1 MQTNK
6 EKVKEIIGLID
17 NWIHYQTYIK
27 EIPSVSVGIFMDDE
41 TIFQKA
47 YGYANL
53 ETKTKATPSTLY
65 RIASHSKL
73 FTTTAI
79 MKLYSEDKLS
89 LDDRVSQHLEWFQ
102 SSYDEKMEHIRIRH
116 LLTHSSGITRDSDYG
131 HWCTQ
136 QFPNFDEMKAMIQK
150 GISVFGTSEHYKYS
164 NIGFTILGMIVSK
177 VSGQSFED
185 YILALAHSLDMEH
198 TYPDLSEENLP
209 RHATGYGLKF
219 PNEPRQVLKHA
230 SANIMNSATGLSS
243 NVEDL
248 IKFYQAHMFGN
259 DRLFLDL
266 YKREMQRV
274 QFQYRDIQRGL
285 GFVIKK
291 MGQLSYVS
299 HGGSYQGFETCSG
312 LNQEHKLILVV
323 LLNTINGPAQML
335 FTGISDLIHHALTHY
350 EDYGSESKA
359 TQELMKSIDF
369 SEIQGFYSEVW
380 GVLLS
385 QKIRDSI
392 VSIAPGSD
400 NPAETLQICQHER
413 DLSFKFPTTHP
424 DRSPGEIFK
433 FEKNEEGDYQ
443 INICGD
449 IFKKF
454 EFPY

>member
-1 MQTNK
+1 MKTNK
-6 EKVKEIIGLID
+6 EKVKDIIGLID

-27 EIPSVSVGIFMDDE
+27 EIPSVAVGIFMEEE
-41 TIFQKA
+41 TLFQKA

-73 FTTTAI
+73 FTATAI

-102 SSYDEKMEHIRIRH
+102 SPHDEKMEHIRIRH

-131 HWCTQ
+131 HWITQ
-136 QFPNFDEMKAMIQK
+136 QFPSFDEMKAMIQK
-150 GISVFGTSEHYKYS
+150 GITVFGTNEHYKYS

-177 VSGQSFED
+177 VSGRSFED
-185 YILALAHSLDMEH
+185 YILALVHSLEMEH

-209 RHATGYGLKF
+209 QHATGYGLKF
-219 PNEPRQVLKHA
+219 PNEPRPVLKHT
-230 SANIMNSATGLSS
+230 SANSMNSATGLSS

-259 DRLFLDL
+259 DRLFPDL

-274 QFQYRDIQRGL
+274 QFQDRDFQRGL
-285 GFVIKK
+285 GFTIMK
-291 MGQLSYVS
+291 MGQLSYVF
-299 HGGSYQGFETCSG
+299 HGGGYPGFATFSG

-323 LLNTINGPAQML
+323 LVNAINGPAQML

-369 SEIQGFYSEVW
+369 SEIQGFYSSVW
-380 GVLLS
+380 GTLLS
-385 QKIRDSI
+385 HKIRDSI
-392 VSIAPGSD
+392 VSSEPGSE
-400 NPAETLQICQHER
+400 NLAETLQICQHER
-413 DLSFKFPTTHP
+413 DLEFKFPTTNQ
-424 DRSPGEIFK
+424 DRHPGEMLK

-443 INICGD
+443 INICGE
-449 IFKKF
+449 ILKKF